1 MKNTILKKQQ
11 TLKKLREK
19 NKKTKKQLVYFVTN
33 EYALH
38 HWTQLMNANYTRLFQ
53 LLHGEIW
60 EIWKIIVYADTFWYY
75 V

>member
-38 HWTQLMNANYTRLFQ
+38 H
-53 LLHGEIW
+53 
-60 EIWKIIVYADTFWYY
+60 
-75 V
+75 